1 MTGLETGIISVIG
14 ILFFVIFG
22 MYIPVVLALVSLIGT
37 WFITSNFEIAVFLL
51 SQKSVETISSQ
62 EFAVIPLFVLMGLL
76 IAISDIA
83 RETFSV
89 ANYVFRKVSGG
100 LGVATVAANAIFAS
114 ITGVS
119 IASAAVFT
127 RVAVPE
133 MLRFGYH
140 PRLAVGIVAGS
151 SVLGMLIPPSILL
164 IVYAFIAEV
173 SVGSLFIGA
182 IVPGLI
188 LSVFYCIAILVVG
201 RFRPEWVGQEQLTAS
216 EQNDDMNLA
225 KAVKLLA
232 PIVLLITL
240 VIGGIYGGF
249 FTPTESGAVGAA
261 GALILTIARKR
272 LTWSTFWK
280 VTVETGH
287 VTASIC
293 FMIIAAS
300 MYSSMLGL
308 SGVPTELQQWVVGSN
323 FGLLELIIAYVV
335 VVIILGTLL
344 DSISIILIVLP
355 IFIPLLNHFG
365 VDLVWFGILSIIVVE
380 VGLLTPPLGIAV
392 FVVKSSLQD
401 NQISLKDIFFGAMPF
416 ALIMLIVVAL
426 IAVFPALI
434 VY

>member
-1 MTGLETGIISVIG
+1 MTGLEIG
-14 ILFFVIFG
+14 ILSVAFILLLVVLG
-22 MYIPVVLALVSLIGT
+22 MYIPVVLAIVSLLGT
-37 WFITSNFEIAVFLL
+37 WFISGNFQIAIFLL
-51 SQKSVETISSQ
+51 TQKSVETIASQ

-76 IAISDIA
+76 ISISDIA
-83 RETFSV
+83 RETFGV
-89 ANYVFRKVSGG
+89 ANYVFRKVAGG
-100 LGVATVAANAIFAS
+100 LGIATVAANAIFAS

-173 SVGSLFIGA
+173 SVGSLFLA
-182 IVPGLI
+182 AVVPGLM
-188 LSVFYCIAILVVG
+188 LALFYVIAILTVG
-201 RFRPEWVGQEQLTAS
+201 KLRPAWVGSQQVPTES
-216 EQNDDMNLA
+216 DIEEMNLG
-225 KAVKLLA
+225 KALRLLT
-232 PIVLLITL
+232 PIVALVAL
-240 VIGGIYGGF
+240 VIGGIYSGL

-261 GALILTIARKR
+261 GALILTLARRR
-272 LTWSTFWK
+272 LSWATFWR

-308 SGVPTELQQWVVGSN
+308 SGVPSELQAWVVSAG
-323 FGLLELIIAYVV
+323 FGPVALVVTYVLI
-335 VVIILGTLL
+335 VIVLGTLL
-344 DSISIILIVLP
+344 DSVSIILIVLP
-355 IFIPLLNHFG
+355 IFFPLLQHFQMDMIWFG
-365 VDLVWFGILSIIVVE
+365 VLSIIVVE
-380 VGLLTPPLGIAV
+380 IGLLTPPLGIAV
-392 FVVKSSLQD
+392 FVVKSCLPD
-401 NQISLKDIFFGAMPF
+401 DRITLKDIFLGALPFG
-416 ALIMLIVVAL
+416 LIMLLVVAL
-426 IAVFPALI
+426 ISVFPALV

>member
-1 MTGLETGIISVIG
+1 MTGLEIGIISVVG
-14 ILFFVIFG
+14 ILFFVVFG
-22 MYIPVVLALVSLIGT
+22 MYIPVVLALVSLIGA
-37 WFITSNFEIAVFLL
+37 WFIAGNFDIAIFLL

-76 IAISDIA
+76 ISISDIA
-83 RETFSV
+83 RETFGV
-89 ANYVFRKVSGG
+89 ANHVFRKVSGG

-173 SVGSLFIGA
+173 SVGSLFIAA
-182 IVPGLI
+182 IIPGI
-188 LSVFYCIAILVVG
+188 LLAIFYSIAILAIG
-201 RFRPEWVGQEQLTAS
+201 KMRPEWVGQKQLATLD
-216 EQNDDMNLA
+216 EMEDMNFA
-225 KAVKLLA
+225 KAAKLLA
-232 PIVLLITL
+232 PIGLLVTL
-240 VIGGIYGGF
+240 VIGGIYGGV

-261 GALILTIARKR
+261 GALFLTLAKKR
-272 LTWSTFWK
+272 MTWAIFWK

-308 SGVPTELQQWVVGSN
+308 SGVPSELQQWVTGSN
-323 FGLLELIIAYVV
+323 FGILALIIAYVAI
-335 VVIILGTLL
+335 VIILGTLL

-355 IFIPLLNHFG
+355 IFIPLLNHFN

-380 VGLLTPPLGIAV
+380 IGLLTPPLGIAV
-392 FVVKSSLQD
+392 FVVKSCLPD
-401 NQISLKDIFFGAMPF
+401 DQISLKDIFLGAMPF
-416 ALIMLIVVAL
+416 GLIMLLVVVL
-426 IAVFPALI
+426 ITAFPALI

>member
-1 MTGLETGIISVIG
+1 MTGLEIGVISVVA
-14 ILFFVIFG
+14 ILFLVVLG
-22 MYIPVVLALVSLIGT
+22 MYIPVVLAIVSLVGA
-37 WFITSNFEIAVFLL
+37 WFISGNFQIAIFLL
-51 SQKSVETISSQ
+51 TQKSVETIASQ

-76 IAISDIA
+76 ISISDIA
-83 RETFSV
+83 RETFGV
-89 ANYVFRKVSGG
+89 ANFVFRKIAGG

-127 RVAVPE
+127 KVAVPE

-173 SVGSLFIGA
+173 SVGSLFLA
-182 IVPGLI
+182 AVVPGLM
-188 LSVFYCIAILVVG
+188 LALFYAIAILAIGRLRPDWVG
-201 RFRPEWVGQEQLTAS
+201 RHANAESDLEEMSLG
-216 EQNDDMNLA
+216 
-225 KAVKLLA
+225 KALRSLA
-232 PIVLLITL
+232 PIVALIVL
-240 VIGGIYGGF
+240 VIGGIYTGF

-261 GALILTIARKR
+261 GALVLTLVRRR
-272 LTWSTFWK
+272 LTWATFWR

-308 SGVPTELQQWVVGSN
+308 SGVPSELQSWVVSAG
-323 FGLLELIIAYVV
+323 FDLTALVIAYVLI
-335 VVIILGTLL
+335 VILLGTLL
-344 DSISIILIVLP
+344 DSVSIILIVLP
-355 IFIPLLNHFG
+355 IFFPLLQHFQMDMIWFG
-365 VDLVWFGILSIIVVE
+365 VLSIIVVE
-380 VGLLTPPLGIAV
+380 IGLLTPPLGIAV
-392 FVVKSSLQD
+392 FVVKSCLPD
-401 NQISLKDIFFGAMPF
+401 NQISLKDIFLGAMPF
-416 ALIMLIVVAL
+416 GLIMLLVIVL
-426 IAVFPALI
+426 ISIFPALV

>member
-1 MTGLETGIISVIG
+1 MTGLEIGALSVAGIF
-14 ILFFVIFG
+14 FFVMLG
-22 MYIPVVLALVSLIGT
+22 MYIPVVLVLVSLVGT
-37 WFITSNFEIAVFLL
+37 WLITDNFDIAIYLL

-76 IAISDIA
+76 ISVSDIA

-89 ANYVFRKVSGG
+89 ANYVFRKISGG

-133 MLRFGYH
+133 MLKFGYH

-173 SVGSLFIGA
+173 SVGALFIAA
-182 IVPGLI
+182 IIPGLI
-188 LSVFYCIAILVVG
+188 LAILYAVVILAIG
-201 RFRPEWVGQEQLTAS
+201 KLRPEWVGQDQLAALD
-216 EQNDDMNLA
+216 EIDDMNFSM
-225 KAVKLLA
+225 AVKLLA
-232 PIVLLITL
+232 PIGLLVIL
-240 VIGGIYGGF
+240 VIGGIYGGV

-261 GALILTIARKR
+261 GALILTIAKKR
-272 LTWSTFWK
+272 LTWVTFWK

-308 SGVPTELQQWVVGSN
+308 SGLPQEMQQWVSAAG
-323 FGLLELIIAYVV
+323 FGVLALIIAYVV
-335 VVIILGTLL
+335 IVIILGTLL

-355 IFIPLLNHFG
+355 IFIPLFNQFG
-365 VDLVWFGILSIIVVE
+365 VDLVWLGILSIIVVE
-380 VGLLTPPLGIAV
+380 IGLLTPPFGIAV
-392 FVVKSSLQD
+392 FVVKSCLPD
-401 NQISLKDIFFGAMPF
+401 DEISLKDIFLGAMPF
-416 ALIMLIVVAL
+416 GLIMLVVVIL
-426 IAVFPALI
+426 ITAFPVLI
-434 VY
+434 IH

>member
-1 MTGLETGIISVIG
+1 MTGLEIGFISVIG
-14 ILFFVIFG
+14 ILVLVLMG
-22 MYIPVVLALVSLIGT
+22 MNIPVVLALVSLSGI
-37 WFITSNFEIAVFLL
+37 WFITDNFDIAIFLL

-76 IAISDIA
+76 ISTSDIA
-83 RETFSV
+83 RETFGV
-89 ANYVFRKVSGG
+89 AHFVFRKIAGG

-127 RVAVPE
+127 QVAVPE
-133 MLRFGYH
+133 MLRYGYH

-173 SVGSLFIGA
+173 SVGSLFIAA
-182 IVPGLI
+182 IIPGLI
-188 LSVFYCIAILVVG
+188 LAALYAIAILAVG
-201 RFRPEWVGQEQLTAS
+201 KLRPEWVGQAEMAALDETS
-216 EQNDDMNLA
+216 DMTLGQA
-225 KAVKLLA
+225 IKLLA
-232 PIVLLITL
+232 PIALLVLL
-240 VIGGIYGGF
+240 VIGGIYRGV

-261 GALILTIARKR
+261 GALLLTIAKRR
-272 LTWSTFWK
+272 LTWSTFWQ
-280 VTVETGH
+280 VTVQTGH
-287 VTASIC
+287 VTASIS

-308 SGVPTELQQWVVGSN
+308 SGVPSELQTWVSASSFSVIT
-323 FGLLELIIAYVV
+323 LIIVYVV
-335 VVIILGTLL
+335 IVIILGMLL

-355 IFIPLLNHFG
+355 IFVPLFSQFG
-365 VDLVWFGILSIIVVE
+365 VDLVWLGILSIIIVE

-392 FVVKSSLQD
+392 FVVKGCLPD
-401 NQISLKDIFFGAMPF
+401 KQISLKDIFLGAMPF
-416 ALIMLIVVAL
+416 GLIMLLVVLLIVV
-426 IAVFPALI
+426 FPGII

>member
-1 MTGLETGIISVIG
+1 MTGLEIGLISVAA
-14 ILFFVIFG
+14 ILFMVVMG
-22 MYIPVVLALVSLIGT
+22 MHIPVVLTLVSLIGT
-37 WFITSNFEIAVFLL
+37 WFISGNFNIAIFLL
-51 SQKSVETISSQ
+51 TQKSVETISSQ

-83 RETFSV
+83 KETFGV
-89 ANYVFRKVSGG
+89 ANYVFRKINGG

-127 RVAVPE
+127 KVAVPE

-173 SVGSLFIGA
+173 SVGSLFMGA
-182 IVPGLI
+182 VVPGL
-188 LSVFYCIAILVVG
+188 LLAFAYFIAIIAIG
-201 RFRPEWVGQEQLTAS
+201 YFRPEWVGQGMIDMAGET
-216 EQNDDMNLA
+216 DDMSFG
-225 KAVKLLA
+225 KAIRLLA
-232 PIVLLITL
+232 PIVALVGL
-240 VIGGIYGGF
+240 VIGGIYTGL

-261 GALILTIARKR
+261 GALLLTVVRRK
-272 LTWSTFWK
+272 LTWKTFWR

-308 SGVPTELQQWVVGSN
+308 SGVPSELQSWVVASE
-323 FGLLELIIAYVV
+323 FGVVALICIYVLI
-335 VVIILGTLL
+335 VILLGTLL
-344 DSISIILIVLP
+344 DSVSIILIVLP
-355 IFIPLLNHFG
+355 IFIPLLQYFQIDMIWFG
-365 VDLVWFGILSIIVVE
+365 VISIIVVE
-380 VGLLTPPLGIAV
+380 IGLLTPPLGIAV
-392 FVVKSSLQD
+392 FVVKSCLPD
-401 NQISLKDIFFGAMPF
+401 DQISLKDIFLGALPFGC
-416 ALIMLIVVAL
+416 IMLLLVVL
-426 IAVFPALI
+426 IAVFPWLV